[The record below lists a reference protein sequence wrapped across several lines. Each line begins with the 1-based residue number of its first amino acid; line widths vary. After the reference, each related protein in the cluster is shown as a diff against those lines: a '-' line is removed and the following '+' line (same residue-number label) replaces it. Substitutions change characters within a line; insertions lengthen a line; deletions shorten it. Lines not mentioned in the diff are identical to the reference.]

1 MLKLIKWIVF
11 ILFITIGLPI
21 LFFALLFYLAAG
33 GLCDNEIYA
42 ELLSPDNRY
51 KAVIF
56 QRDCGATSG
65 FSTQI
70 SILPAANTLANEYG
84 NIFVLKG
91 HPQSHA
97 PAVSWLSNTELFI
110 NTPLDGS
117 EIKAESRF
125 DSTENIRIRYAEM
138 ATD

>member
-1 MLKLIKWIVF
+1 MLKIIKWMVF
-11 ILFITIGLPI
+11 ILFITVGLPI

-33 GLCDNEIYA
+33 GLCNNEIYA
-42 ELLSPDNRY
+42 ELQSPDKRN

-70 SILPAANTLANEYG
+70 SILPADNTLKNDTG

-91 HPQSHA
+91 HPQSYA
-97 PAVSWLSNTELFI
+97 PAVSWVSNTELFI

-117 EIKAESRF
+117 EIKAELRF
-125 DSTENIRIRYAEM
+125 DSTENIRIRYAAM
-138 ATD
+138 ANN

>member
-1 MLKLIKWIVF
+1 MLKIIKWMVF
-11 ILFITIGLPI
+11 ILFITVGLPI

-33 GLCDNEIYA
+33 GLCNNEIYA
-42 ELLSPDNRY
+42 ELLSPDKRN

-70 SILPAANTLANEYG
+70 SILPADNTLKNDAG

-110 NTPLDGS
+110 NTPLNGS

-125 DSTENIRIRYAEM
+125 DSTENIRIRYAAM
-138 ATD
+138 ANN